1 LFADSA
7 SNCAA
12 QQAAH
17 IPEWFKLNET
27 RKSTVNQFEVDSI
40 EGGRTTMAER
50 KREIV
55 GTSSAGKWTVMVYMA
70 GDDAL
75 SPLFVEQLKA
85 LKDAGFHKNVN
96 VLVYFDPNETG
107 VPTRIFDVNRKRKQS
122 RRAPMFQV
130 GDDNDSYVRDM
141 IEDLVTDLPP
151 RIKRGIPEG
160 QSGTADAKKSLE
172 LFLDYCLDE
181 YSADHYIVVL
191 VGHGMVV
198 GNDAFLPD
206 QFPKS
211 AIKLTELGTIL
222 NDRFG
227 SGANSLEL
235 LSMHSCAMN
244 GIEVLYEL
252 KGVAK
257 YMIGSEGL
265 SFVMGWQYRQ
275 LLKKLFN
282 AVKNRETIPQL
293 VESLYWLTFFSAKD
307 FLLAGYPLEL
317 SLCSLDPQKIDGLT
331 ESVGTL
337 VRELRAGLK
346 DEIGTDMIQ
355 LAHLKSQSY
364 FDESYTD
371 LYDFCYCLA
380 EKCKTTKLTALV
392 TACESLMEKLKP
404 VPAAK
409 KEVLKRFQA
418 LVIHS
423 KYFGWRSQYSHGLS
437 VYFPWSEPTRKSNTT
452 VLDDYQDYAFTK
464 VFDDP
469 DKSWLSFLKDYFH
482 KTKRLS
488 RIEEDAQRLKED
500 AQRRNPNRLLD
511 LSDFAKDDFANEGDL
526 WAGVLEKP
534 TGGSGKPTGGSEK
547 PTGGSSSDC
556 DCPSIKNY
564 PRRMFEA
571 PRNQKDRTG
580 RRSNIKRTR

>member
-1 LFADSA
+1 MKEEE
-7 SNCAA
+7 
-12 QQAAH
+12 
-17 IPEWFKLNET
+17 P
-27 RKSTVNQFEVDSI
+27 
-40 EGGRTTMAER
+40 TMAER
-50 KREIV
+50 KSETV
-55 GTSSAGKWTVMVYMA
+55 GTSSAGKWTVMIYMA

-75 SPLFVEQLKA
+75 SPLFVDQLKA
-85 LKDAGFHKNVN
+85 IKDAGFHQKVD
-96 VLVYFDPNETG
+96 VVVYFDPNETG
-107 VPTRIFDVNRKRKQS
+107 VPTRIFDVNRKRKKS
-122 RRAPMFQV
+122 SSEESEI
-130 GDDNDSYVRDM
+130 GDSNDPYVRDM
-141 IEDLVTDLPP
+141 IEDLVTDLPE
-151 RIKRGIPEG
+151 RIRRGMPEG
-160 QSGTADAKKSLE
+160 HIGTAEAKKSLE

-181 YSADHYIVVL
+181 HQADHYIVIL

-227 SGANSLEL
+227 SAANSLEL

-275 LLKKLFN
+275 LLKRLFN
-282 AVKNRETIPQL
+282 AVNRSETVEQI

-317 SLCSLDPQKIDGLT
+317 ALCSLDDKKIGGLT
-331 ESVGTL
+331 ESIGNL
-337 VRELRAGLK
+337 VRELKAGLD
-346 DEIGTDMIQ
+346 DEVAADMIQ

-364 FDESYTD
+364 FDENYTD

-380 EKCKTTKLTALV
+380 EKCKIGKLKTLGA
-392 TACESLMEKLKP
+392 ACERLMEQLEP
-404 VPAAK
+404 LPAAK
-409 KEVLKRFQA
+409 NEVLKRFQA

-423 KYFGWRSQYSHGLS
+423 NYFGWRSQYSHGLS
-437 VYFPWSEPTRKSNTT
+437 VFFPWSEPTRKSNTT
-452 VLDDYQDYAFTK
+452 VLDDYKDYAFTAA
-464 VFDDP
+464 FDDP
-469 DKSWLSFLKDYFH
+469 DQSWLGFLKHYFI
-482 KTKRLS
+482 KTRRLS
-488 RIEEDAQRLKED
+488 RIKED
-500 AQRRNPNRLLD
+500 QHRRNPGKLLT
-511 LSDFAKDDFANEGDL
+511 LSEVAEDEFANETEL

-564 PRRMFEA
+564 PRNIFE
-571 PRNQKDRTG
+571 K
-580 RRSNIKRTR
+580 